1 VSIGNLAGLK
11 YFYTFFLVL
20 VLGLCFFAGG
30 MRFSEQGFD
39 ASGLSIRWQPF

>member
-1 VSIGNLAGLK
+1 MYVATKVIETLLNRSSP
-11 YFYTFFLVL
+11 VL

-39 ASGLSIRWQPF
+39 ASKQHKIV